1 MKAKKDKLPLGA
13 RIAPAV
19 GLLLFGENAL
29 AQPDFED
36 DDGPISVPEPSTL
49 ALLAT
54 GGAVAGIARA
64 MRKRREK

>member
-1 MKAKKDKLPLGA
+1 MKAKKDKLLLGA

-29 AQPDFED
+29 AQPDLDIDEVVT
-36 DDGPISVPEPSTL
+36 VPEPSTL

-54 GGAVAGIARA
+54 GGAVVGIVRA
-64 MRKRREK
+64 IRKRREK